1 MNPSMTNHRNFLKSI
16 QKHLIKVQLKLWYI
30 ISMNFQQILG
40 NVIPMLIYDISQNML
55 EIYLKIGHNLKVDI
69 WIEAG
74 KSFKIEWSN
83 CISSLLQSLQKNL

>member
-1 MNPSMTNHRNFLKSI
+1 MIHFL
-16 QKHLIKVQLKLWYI
+16 
-30 ISMNFQQILG
+30 MNFQQILG
-40 NVIPMLIYDISQNML
+40 NVIPILIYDISQNML

-83 CISSLLQSLQKNL
+83 CISGLLHTIIAKKPLDYL

>member
-1 MNPSMTNHRNFLKSI
+1 MM
-16 QKHLIKVQLKLWYI
+16 
-30 ISMNFQQILG
+30 G
-40 NVIPMLIYDISQNML
+40 NVMPILIYDIFQNML
-55 EIYLKIGHNLKVDI
+55 EIYLKIGHNLNVDI